1 MNRILLVSF
10 LCLSPLLLESQEAVD
25 IQTQNELPTE
35 MDGIPLNTNYE
46 PLKPKKNSPN
56 KDGGPETIFL
66 GTSGNIYTI
75 LLEGNNQVSYNPV
88 LDAVTFIHR
97 KEDAAPLN
105 GVVFYGLQKEARILM
120 RPIFSEMALHLIQ
133 KRNLGGIYSK

>member
-46 PLKPKKNSPN
+46 PLKPKKEH
-56 KDGGPETIFL
+56 PETSIPF
-66 GTSGNIYTI
+66 
-75 LLEGNNQVSYNPV
+75 
-88 LDAVTFIHR
+88 F
-97 KEDAAPLN
+97 
-105 GVVFYGLQKEARILM
+105 
-120 RPIFSEMALHLIQ
+120 
-133 KRNLGGIYSK
+133 